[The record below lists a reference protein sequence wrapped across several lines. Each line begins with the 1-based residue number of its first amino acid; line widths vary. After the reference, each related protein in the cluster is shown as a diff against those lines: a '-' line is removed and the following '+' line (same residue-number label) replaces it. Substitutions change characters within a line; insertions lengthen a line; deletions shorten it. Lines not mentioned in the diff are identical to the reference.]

1 MVLSNHVTALLAV
14 LSLVSLVSAH
24 SPAWPTI
31 AYTEILGPLH
41 HEIFPR
47 HLHNNPTSN
56 SPFAKRGDSSIPEFI
71 EKDDKIRL
79 RFQAFN
85 KTFFLHLEPNHD
97 LLHPDLIAAEAHSSP
112 LDTSSS
118 SRMTSSS
125 SVYDDIKPFKGV
137 VVEDDFHSNQKWER
151 AMSANQAPEQ
161 RSTVEQM
168 LFEEGVLGWARMMI
182 EHDEDE

>member
-1 MVLSNHVTALLAV
+1 MVLTSSITALLAV
-14 LSLVSLVSAH
+14 LSLAALTSAH
-24 SPAWPTI
+24 SHAWPII
-31 AYTEILGPLH
+31 AYTETLGPLY
-41 HEIFPR
+41 HEILPR
-47 HLHNNPTSN
+47 HLHNNPAPN
-56 SPFAKRGDSSIPEFI
+56 SPFIKRGDTSAPDFV

-97 LLHPDLIAAEAHSSP
+97 LLHPDLLAAGAHSSAS
-112 LDTSSS
+112 DAGYS

-137 VVEDDFHSNQKWER
+137 VVEDDYHSNQKWER
-151 AMSANQAPEQ
+151 AMSASQAAEQ

>member
-1 MVLSNHVTALLAV
+1 MVLGTSITALLAV
-14 LSLVSLVSAH
+14 LSLATLTSAH

-31 AYTEILGPLH
+31 AYTETLGPLH
-41 HEIFPR
+41 HEILPR
-47 HLHNNPTSN
+47 HLHNNPISN
-56 SPFAKRGDSSIPEFI
+56 SPFAKRGDTSAPILI
-71 EKDDKIRL
+71 EKDDRIRL

-85 KTFFLHLEPNHD
+85 RTFFLHLEPNHD
-97 LLHPDLIAAEAHSSP
+97 LLHPDLLAASSLSP
-112 LDTSSS
+112 SS
-118 SRMTSSS
+118 SRTTSSS

-137 VVEDDFHSNQKWER
+137 VVEDDYHSNQKWER
-151 AMSANQAPEQ
+151 AMSTNQAEEQ